1 MSSAALFLVLAGLSG
16 VPLGVAADPNL
27 AAVAA
32 ASSRPKE
39 CQVSPRTGKPTFW
52 RKVRF
57 PQQEQYCNLVARAHI
72 ELLEDAGRALALAE
86 EAEALWPGRPG
97 ATLARARAL
106 LSLGKSTEALELLE
120 AVERGAPGSFDEPR
134 ALWALA
140 RSLALEGKL
149 DRAEPA
155 YRKLVPRI
163 SLMRTEERARVL
175 VEAAFVL
182 SAVEEKA
189 GGEKANEGGRVQDA
203 LSFLAEAQRA
213 REGLPEVLFAIAL
226 FRLRAGE
233 GPTAEGAWD
242 EAVAA
247 ASGATS
253 STVSAVSEVD
263 RLVLEG
269 LTLAAK
275 DKAGAAVRL
284 ESAAKA
290 SSRPLFREALLA
302 KAKSLGRLSTTSQPK
317 GKKR

>member
-1 MSSAALFLVLAGLSG
+1 MSSAALYLVLAGFSG

-72 ELLEDAGRALALAE
+72 ELLDDAGRALSLAE

-97 ATLARARAL
+97 ANLARARAL
-106 LSLGKSTEALELLE
+106 LSLGKSGEALERLE
-120 AVERGAPGSFDEPR
+120 AVERGAPGAFDEPR

-182 SAVEEKA
+182 SAAEEKA
-189 GGEKANEGGRVQDA
+189 SDEKANESGRVQDA

-247 ASGATS
+247 ATGATS
-253 STVSAVSEVD
+253 RSVSAVSEVD
-263 RLVLEG
+263 WLVLEG

-284 ESAAKA
+284 ESAAKV
-290 SSRPLFREALLA
+290 SSRLSFRETLLA
-302 KAKSLGRLSTTSQPK
+302 KAKSLRLAPTSQPK